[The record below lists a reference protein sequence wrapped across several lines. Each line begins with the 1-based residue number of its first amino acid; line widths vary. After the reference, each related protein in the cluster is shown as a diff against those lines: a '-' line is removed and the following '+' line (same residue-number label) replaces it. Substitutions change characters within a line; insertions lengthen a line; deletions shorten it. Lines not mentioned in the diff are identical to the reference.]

1 MIVFDKVGMH
11 FGKKLLF
18 DNVNI
23 ALKKSKYGLIGAN
36 GAGKSTLFKLILGE
50 EETSEGEIITPKD
63 TTIGSLKQDQ
73 FKFQNDKVIDVV
85 LQGKPKL
92 WSAMKEQEMLASKE
106 DITEEECYRIG
117 ELSEVIAAN
126 EGYEAEST
134 AQTIL
139 SGLGVV
145 AKDHFVPL
153 HQLSGGFKLRVLL
166 AQCLFGNPDILLLD
180 EPNNHLDILS
190 IQWLENYLIHRFKGI
205 LVLVSH
211 DHDFLNNVCDQIL
224 DIDYGEINLYA
235 GNYDFFIKEKIRIA
249 EQREKERIG
258 VEKYIDK
265 QKKFIEKFRA
275 SASRSKQALSREKQL
290 VKVEAPEN
298 KSTSRIAPKFSFVQK
313 VKTGKEVMVVDGLS
327 KSFGEKKLF
336 QNVSFKILRGEKV
349 TILGKN
355 GIGKSTLI
363 KTIMNIIKPDK
374 GSVEW
379 GHNIMKSYFSQDHHD
394 LVKGNFTAEEWLSS
408 DTKTS
413 DIASIRGTLARML
426 FRKEEVE
433 KKLNVLSGGETARLL
448 FASLILQNGNVMLLD
463 EPTNHLDLESRVA
476 LAKAL
481 KEFEGTVLCV
491 SHDRSFVS
499 TISTRII
506 FVHEGGYVDFKGK
519 YSDFIVK
526 YSKFFDEDS

>member
-18 DNVNI
+18 DNVNL
-23 ALKKSKYGLIGAN
+23 ALKKNKYGLVGAN

-63 TTIGSLKQDQ
+63 IVIGSLKQDQ
-73 FKFQNDKVIDVV
+73 FKFQNDRVIDVV

-92 WSAMKEQEMLASKE
+92 WSAMKEQEALASKE
-106 DITEEECYRIG
+106 DITEEECYKIG
-117 ELSEVIAAN
+117 ELSEVIAEN

-139 SGLGVV
+139 SGLGVG

-190 IQWLENYLIHRFKGI
+190 IQWLENYLMYRFKGI

-211 DHDFLNNVCDQIL
+211 DHDFLNNVCDHIL
-224 DIDYGEINLYA
+224 DLDYGELNLYV
-235 GNYDFFIKEKIRIA
+235 GNYDFFAKEKVRIV
-249 EQREKERIG
+249 EQREKERLGI
-258 VEKYIDK
+258 EKYVDK

-290 VKVEAPEN
+290 DKVDLPDA
-298 KSTSRIAPKFSFVQK
+298 KITSRMAPKFSFTQK
-313 VKTGKEVMVVDGLS
+313 IKTGKEVMIIDNLS

-336 QNVSFKILRGEKV
+336 QNVSFKILRGERV

-363 KTIMNIIKPDK
+363 KSILDIVKSDT

-379 GHNIMKSYFSQDHHD
+379 GHNIVKSYFSQDHHD
-394 LVKGNFTAEEWLSS
+394 LVKGNMTAEEWLSS
-408 DTKTS
+408 DAKIS
-413 DIASIRGTLARML
+413 DIATIRGTLARML
-426 FRKEEVE
+426 FRKDEVE
-433 KKLNVLSGGETARLL
+433 KNLSVLSGGETARLL
-448 FASLILQNGNVMLLD
+448 FASLILQHGNVMLLD
-463 EPTNHLDLESRVA
+463 EPTNHLDLESRIA
-476 LAKAL
+476 LAKSL

-491 SHDRSFVS
+491 SHDRNFVS

-506 FVHEGGYVDFKGK
+506 FVHEKGYVDFKGK

-526 YSKFFDEDS
+526 YSRFFEEDS